1 MNAFSLKDKTILI
14 TGSSGKL
21 GQDLSKRIIKN
32 GGDVIGVD
40 KVKSDLDKFLE
51 LDFTKISEF
60 VKIAEYLEE
69 KKIEVDG
76 LVLAHQAKPEG
87 FLKNSIE
94 NFDYELWKEILSV
107 NLDATFFIIQ
117 ELLKSKMNKNLSSI
131 VLCGSTYANVSSNPA
146 LYKENELGN
155 PIAYSASK
163 GGIVSLTRYLSV
175 HLAKKDIRVN
185 CISPHGIEN
194 NQSDNFQKKFSELSP
209 ISRLSRV
216 EETSYPIIFLLSEAS
231 SYITGSNLIVDG
243 GWTSW

>member
-1 MNAFSLKDKTILI
+1 MQQQQAFNNPSGYPIQPSGYDTMGNPYWIDPNTGQPTYTPPGSGLGIGNLI
-14 TGSSGKL
+14 
-21 GQDLSKRIIKN
+21 Q
-32 GGDVIGVD
+32 
-40 KVKSDLDKFLE
+40 
-51 LDFTKISEF
+51 
-60 VKIAEYLEE
+60 
-69 KKIEVDG
+69 
-76 LVLAHQAKPEG
+76 
-87 FLKNSIE
+87 KNSIE